1 MTIKRSVAVLAIVIL
16 ASCQKKNND
25 AVNASAVAITVQ
37 TPTEAHV
44 YHNGDTVK
52 VNAHVSY
59 NNELHGYEVKITDTV
74 TGIVLFETEEH
85 AHKDA
90 FDISESWRANVT
102 AVTNAVVS
110 IVVSVDHSGA
120 QAKKDV
126 SIRIEP

>member
-1 MTIKRSVAVLAIVIL
+1 MTIKGSVAVLAIVLL

-25 AVNASAVAITVQ
+25 TVNTSAVAITVQ
-37 TPTEAHV
+37 TPTEAQV

-59 NNELHGYEVKITDTV
+59 GSELHGYEVTIKDTV
-74 TGIVLFETEEH
+74 TGTVLFETEEH

-90 FDISESWRANVT
+90 FDISESWPASVT

-110 IVVSVDHSGA
+110 IVVSIDHNGTE
-120 QAKKDV
+120 AKKDV
-126 SIRIEP
+126 RIRIEP